1 VHREHAI
8 LNADRCRVFGRFDA
22 GQFWPRSQ
30 QVRASQGR
38 IPAEPRSQAVEHIL
52 DSARISP
59 DPKRNALAF
68 LFVLCPLARIAGD
81 LAGVREAAADLAPTP
96 DGRTNLT
103 LAMAVQPQGFA
114 ANMMLGVALKTMPN
128 VERQVVEGIEAT
140 LTDLATELAK
150 PESEW
155 DPAAWKPPSLQR

>member
-1 VHREHAI
+1 VASLEHRATRLVDQRPDVVHARLLQLAARLRDEMPPVEPGTQAASMLGI
-8 LNADRCRVFGRFDA
+8 SGPVGVEIVDKGPNRIELRT
-22 GQFWPRSQ
+22 
-30 QVRASQGR
+30 SQGR
-38 IPAEPRSQAVEHIL
+38 IRA
-52 DSARISP
+52 
-59 DPKRNALAF
+59 
-68 LFVLCPLARIAGD
+68 
-81 LAGVREAAADLAPTP
+81 EAAADLAPTP

-150 PESEW
+150 PDSDW
-155 DPAAWKPPSLQR
+155 DPAAWKPPTLQR